1 MKKSFSSR
9 VFRTMVAIGILNATI
24 TLLSIEAIYEDIE
37 DTSLTI
43 GLEEERA
50 FFEKKLD
57 PKQIQSWQTA
67 LLTVMYVP
75 DDQPSP
81 ALPHMFSG
89 RSEPFA
95 SEVDIDNETYLISI
109 VRTRADTGVIYLAQ
123 DITMQERR
131 EDMMQ
136 SIGYIIFTGIMVLL
150 SFVLARI
157 GTTRVIT
164 PLKTLSRQIRNIHPE
179 QSIEPVTLYSA
190 DEELIEITQV
200 LNNLLET
207 LAAYLQREKALIS
220 LASHELRTPI
230 AVISGAL
237 DVIDNRGTLS
247 NENQKTI
254 ARIRH
259 ATEKMQ
265 ADVDALL
272 HLAHQAGQLT
282 SEPVNLANSVRGV
295 LNELE
300 NSKDTAIQRISV
312 NWPTQEKLIEAD
324 PALVR
329 MLIRNLVQ
337 NSLRHTDGQVGIS
350 LDEYNLKI
358 SDQGPGLP
366 AHIVSRLQTQSPL
379 SEVPDDG
386 LGLFIVKLICERLN
400 WRLDIENDNASSAGI
415 VVWFGNP
422 T

>member
-1 MKKSFSSR
+1 M
-9 VFRTMVAIGILNATI
+9 
-24 TLLSIEAIYEDIE
+24 
-37 DTSLTI
+37 
-43 GLEEERA
+43 
-50 FFEKKLD
+50 
-57 PKQIQSWQTA
+57 
-67 LLTVMYVP
+67 
-75 DDQPSP
+75 
-81 ALPHMFSG
+81 
-89 RSEPFA
+89 
-95 SEVDIDNETYLISI
+95 
-109 VRTRADTGVIYLAQ
+109 
-123 DITMQERR
+123 
-131 EDMMQ
+131 
-136 SIGYIIFTGIMVLL
+136 
-150 SFVLARI
+150 
-157 GTTRVIT
+157 
-164 PLKTLSRQIRNIHPE
+164 
-179 QSIEPVTLYSA
+179 EPVTLYSA

-237 DVIDNRGTLS
+237 DVIDNRGTLT

-312 NWPTQEKLIEAD
+312 NWPTQDKLIESD

-337 NSLRHTDGQVGIS
+337 NSLRHTDGRVGIS
-350 LDEYNLKI
+350 LGDNNLTI